1 MRAVTDREA
10 LYDLLGDCTH
20 VHVATPAPMALPMVF
35 ARIDDTLYLHGA
47 VGNALLRG
55 GRAEDTEVCLV
66 ATRVDGLVLAR
77 SAMHHSMNYRSAVV
91 FGRLREVDTDAEKR
105 AALDAIVDHALPGR
119 AEECRPA
126 SDAEL
131 RVTRVVA
138 LSLAEASVKIRA
150 PGPWTTKTT
159 CRCRTGRVCCRWWRP
174 PWRPSPTPRIRWARP
189 RRRPRWWPPGCGAR
203 RTSSPS

>member
-105 AALDAIVDHALPGR
+105 AALDAIVDH
-119 AEECRPA
+119 
-126 SDAEL
+126 
-131 RVTRVVA
+131 
-138 LSLAEASVKIRA
+138 SLA
-150 PGPWTTKTT
+150 GP
-159 CRCRTGRVCCRWWRP
+159 RGRVP
-174 PWRPSPTPRIRWARP
+174 A
-189 RRRPRWWPPGCGAR
+189 GQ
-203 RTSSPS
+203 